1 MEDAV
6 LFQMVC
12 RLGGLSHSPGY
23 SLFTTFFKSFV
34 PIPMAKLIAG
44 NLVSILFAL
53 CALLVLYEI
62 VLFLTQDARAAL
74 LAIILY
80 GISVTFWSQAIIIEV
95 YSLAV
100 FLFLLSFLLLLN
112 YIKTHQLRYLYSWV
126 VVSGLLLS
134 NHWPL
139 FMLSSIGCLFLLY
152 ESRSAWLLQNCRP
165 LVWIISLAMLTAGLL
180 PYAVLILMR
189 QPEIALVG
197 PINSAEEF
205 LDYVFRRYYS
215 DTQLGVTMK
224 DK

>member
-1 MEDAV
+1 
-6 LFQMVC
+6 MVFH
-12 RLGGLSHSPGY
+12 LGGLSHSPGY
-23 SLFTTFFKSFV
+23 PLFTTFFKSFV

-139 FMLSSIGCLFLLY
+139 FMLSSIGCLFLLS

-165 LVWIISLAMLTAGLL
+165 LVWIISVAMLTAGRL

-189 QPEIALVG
+189 
-197 PINSAEEF
+197 
-205 LDYVFRRYYS
+205 
-215 DTQLGVTMK
+215 
-224 DK
+224 